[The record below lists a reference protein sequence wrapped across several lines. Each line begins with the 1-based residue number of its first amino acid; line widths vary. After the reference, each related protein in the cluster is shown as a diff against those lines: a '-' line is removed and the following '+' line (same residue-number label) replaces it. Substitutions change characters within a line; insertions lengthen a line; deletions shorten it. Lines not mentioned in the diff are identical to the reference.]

1 MNKAV
6 SHIALYRKYR
16 SQTFSDLVGQ
26 SHVVQ
31 TLQSAISAGRIAHAY
46 LFTGPRGT
54 GKTSTARIF
63 AKSLNCE
70 KGPTPEPCNEC
81 RLCKAITA
89 GLGGDV
95 IEMDAA
101 GTSGVNNVREDII
114 ENSKYAPMEGR
125 YKIYIIDEVHDLST
139 KAFDALLKTIEEP
152 PAHVVFILATTEYNK
167 VPSTIRSRCLR
178 FEFHRGTL
186 SDLYKRLEY
195 VCEQEGIKI
204 EPAAIS
210 LIARFSDGGYRDA
223 LTLLEQAMLLSGE
236 QITVQDIIQQ
246 LGLLD
251 VETVDEML
259 LAASSNDVPT
269 LLNHAENAIRLGKE
283 PKEILE
289 SLLYRLS
296 ELTYSAFE
304 VKSLCDSDA
313 QKNAANFALASKIGR
328 ETILRYRSL
337 VADMHREMREITL
350 PRLWLEIALL
360 RLAEVNEVKPVST
373 KETAPV
379 SQPHASVVKE
389 PQTKKTETAS
399 DVKAETQDAPP
410 NKLTINPDSIDEVKK
425 LWAHTVASLKQKYGA
440 AGALMDSTQVVGSQ
454 DKKIVIGFKNK
465 FQLDRVKTKENI
477 QKAIYEVLHS
487 IVDDKSW
494 SLEYVLDNVD
504 TAIPKQNA
512 VELPLEGE
520 ALVQVA
526 DEIFQTELEKTT

>member
-81 RLCKAITA
+81 GLCKVITA
-89 GLGGDV
+89 GQGGDV

-101 GTSGVNNVREDII
+101 GTSGVDNVREDII

-125 YKIYIIDEVHDLST
+125 YKIYIIDEVHDLSN

-152 PAHVVFILATTEYNK
+152 PAHVVFIMATTEYNK

-195 VCEQEGIKI
+195 VCEQEGINI

-259 LAASSNDVPT
+259 LAASSNDIPT

-304 VKSLCDSDA
+304 VKSLYDADA

-337 VADMHREMREITL
+337 IADMHREMREITL

-360 RLAEVNEVKPVST
+360 RLAEVKEVKPVST
-373 KETAPV
+373 KETTPALQSPV
-379 SQPHASVVKE
+379 FVAKE
-389 PQTKKTETAS
+389 IQTKKADINS
-399 DVKAETQDAPP
+399 DKKSGIQNTPP
-410 NKLTINPDSIDEVKK
+410 KLTINPNNIDEVKK
-425 LWAHTVASLKQKYGA
+425 LWAHTVAYLKQKYSA
-440 AGALMDSTQVVGSQ
+440 AGALMDSTRVADSH

-487 IVDDKSW
+487 IVEDKSW

-504 TAIPKQNA
+504 TSIPEQNA
-512 VELPLEGE
+512 VESPLEGE

-526 DEIFQTELEKTT
+526 DEIFQTELETTT